1 CHPWCCS
8 RWWKTRSSTAAAST
22 GGRASRFAPAA
33 PANACA
39 SRCRTA
45 ARARRPGRPKGSASP
60 IRARGSSS
68 STARAAVWISKRLPA
83 EARLRWWRFRC
94 ARPLMAETVRAAVVE
109 DEPPARLGLRALLA
123 REPSIVLVHECADL
137 PHALRALRREPVDL
151 LFLDVQLA
159 GQNGFDLLSAL
170 GPARPP
176 AVVFVTAYDHHAV
189 RAFDVEAVDYLL
201 KPFDDQRF
209 AQALG
214 RAMERLRLHGAQKLA
229 RQLADSLAPGAPPAP
244 EGRTVTLRDGA
255 RTTFLRE
262 DEIDWIEAQDYYVEI
277 HAGGNAHLH
286 RETLREL
293 EARL

>member
-1 CHPWCCS
+1 MP
-8 RWWKTRSSTAAAST
+8 
-22 GGRASRFAPAA
+22 
-33 PANACA
+33 
-39 SRCRTA
+39 
-45 ARARRPGRPKGSASP
+45 
-60 IRARGSSS
+60 
-68 STARAAVWISKRLPA
+68 
-83 EARLRWWRFRC
+83 
-94 ARPLMAETVRAAVVE
+94 ETVRAAVVE

-123 REPSIVLVHECADL
+123 REKSIVLVHECADV

-176 AVVFVTAYDHHAV
+176 AVIFVTAYDHHAV

-209 AQALG
+209 AQALS
-214 RAMERLRLHGAQKLA
+214 RALERLRLHGAQKLA
-229 RQLADSLAPGAPPAP
+229 RQLADSLAPGTPPAP

-293 EARL
+293 EARLDPKRFVRIHRSAIVQVDRIRRLQSLPSGDATVLLKDGTVLRVARSRRDAIRALLHLA